1 MERKLFSESWHRVA
15 NQKIR
20 LRPSV
25 RVRKQFFRGRE
36 WYVANDLYGDQ
47 FFRFRPEAWDF
58 IARLDGTKTVEEVW
72 QTCLTR
78 SGDEAPGQGEAI
90 QILSNLYQS
99 NLIVSDFP
107 ADVVQLFER
116 QKRRHAREWKAR
128 LFGIFFLRIPLFDP
142 DAFLNRTIRC
152 VRPFLSL
159 GGTLGWVLLVGTA
172 IGVVFSNWEALFER
186 GQGALN
192 PANLPL
198 LLLAFVLAKLIHE
211 FGHGYAVK
219 RFGGEVHVMGITF
232 LVFTPIPYVDATAAW
247 AFRERW
253 KRVWVGAA
261 GMIVELVVAAVATF
275 IWASTGPGL
284 LNSWCFNLML
294 VASVSTILFNI
305 NPLLKFD
312 GYYILS
318 DLTDSPNLQSRSMQQ
333 IGHLVERYAFG
344 GRHSQSPATSNGDAV
359 WLACFGVASWLFR
372 VYITYVIV
380 MFVADR
386 YLGLGFLAAVLT
398 VIGLFVIPFYK
409 GIKFLVSE
417 PRIERV
423 RPRAYAV
430 TFGTLAVAFLLLG
443 VIPAPRHFRAP
454 GVVFAQDAAFIVAQS
469 NGYIDNFES
478 APSEAEAG
486 FTVLKLR
493 NPELPLRRRELE
505 AEREQ
510 LNAVERL
517 QLSRAG
523 LGREVLRERRRAND
537 IRIEELEEQEAAME
551 VKVPSGGRLAV
562 LQPKEHFQ
570 RWLTRGE
577 IVGESVPVG
586 DWRFFA
592 VVSQR
597 DVNLLFDQELRE
609 MSLRFPGSAG
619 ALVTPEGMS
628 IVPGRQ
634 EFLPSPALGWRAGG
648 PVRVRDDDPDGVRA
662 AEPFFLVMLD
672 VPGTADPL
680 HHGRVGVAR
689 FRVDN
694 EPYLRQWYRKLRQ
707 VVQQRFQL

>member
-25 RVRKQFFRGRE
+25 RVRKQYFRGRT
-36 WYVANDLYGDQ
+36 WFVANDLYGDQ
-47 FFRFRPEAWDF
+47 FFRFRPEAWNF

-72 QTCLTR
+72 QNCLDR
-78 SGDEAPGQGEAI
+78 DGDVAPGQGEAI

-107 ADVVQLFER
+107 SDVVQLFDR

-142 DAFLNRTIRC
+142 DAFLNRTIRY
-152 VRPFLSL
+152 VRPLLSSVGAL
-159 GGTLGWVLLVGTA
+159 LWLILVGSA
-172 IGVVFSNWEALFER
+172 IGVAVSNWDALFER

-192 PANLPL
+192 PGNLPL
-198 LLLAFVLAKLIHE
+198 LLLAFILAKLVHE

-253 KRVWVGAA
+253 KRIWVGSA
-261 GMIVELVVAAVATF
+261 GMIVELVLAAIATF
-275 IWASTGPGL
+275 IWANTGPGI

-294 VASVSTILFNI
+294 VASISTILFNI

-333 IGHLVERYAFG
+333 LGHLVERYAFG
-344 GRHSQSPATSNGDAV
+344 GQHSQSPATSRPDAV
-359 WLACFGVASWLFR
+359 WLACFGVASWCFR

-398 VIGLFVIPFYK
+398 VIGLFVVPLYK
-409 GIKFLVSE
+409 GIKFLFTE

-430 TFGTLAVAFLLLG
+430 TFGFLALAFFLLG
-443 VIPAPRHFRAP
+443 VLPAPRHFRAP
-454 GVVFAQDAAFIVAQS
+454 GILFAKDAEFIVAQS
-469 NGYIDNFES
+469 SGYIDNFES
-478 APSEAEAG
+478 APVRAEAG
-486 FTVLKLR
+486 FTVLQLL

-505 AEREQ
+505 AERQQ
-510 LNAVERL
+510 LEAVERL
-517 QLSRAG
+517 QLSREG
-523 LGREVLRERRRAND
+523 LGREVLRERRRANA

-551 VKVPSGGRLAV
+551 IKVPVDGQLAV
-562 LQPKEHFQ
+562 LQPKEHFL
-570 RWLTRGE
+570 RWLKRGE
-577 IVGESVPVG
+577 IVGESVPEG
-586 DWRFFA
+586 SWRFFA
-592 VVSQR
+592 VVSQQ
-597 DVNLLFDQELRE
+597 DVNLLFDQAIQDV
-609 MSLRFPGSAG
+609 SLRFPGTAG
-619 ALVTPEGMS
+619 ESVVPVDVN

-634 EFLPSPALGWRAGG
+634 EYLPSPALGWRAGG

-672 VPGTADPL
+672 IPGSAVPL
-680 HHGRVGVAR
+680 HHGRVGLSR
-689 FRVDN
+689 FRVDD
-694 EPYLRQWYRKLRQ
+694 EPYLQQWYRKLRQ
-707 VVQQRFQL
+707 IVQKRFQI

>member
-15 NQKIR
+15 AQKIR

-25 RVRKQFFRGRE
+25 RVRKQFFRGDV
-36 WYVANDLYGDQ
+36 WYIANDLYGDQ

-72 QTCLTR
+72 QTCLDQK
-78 SGDEAPGQGEAI
+78 GDAAPGQGEAI

-107 ADVVQLFER
+107 SDVVQLFER
-116 QKRRHAREWKAR
+116 QQKRHAREWKAR
-128 LFGIFFLRIPLFDP
+128 LLGIFFLRIPLFDP
-142 DAFLNRTIRC
+142 DVFLNRTLKF
-152 VRPFLSL
+152 VRPFLSIFGALFWL
-159 GGTLGWVLLVGTA
+159 GLVGSA
-172 IGVVFSNWEALFER
+172 IGVAVSNWDALFER

-192 PANLPL
+192 PANLPIL
-198 LLLAFVLAKLIHE
+198 LVAFVLAKLVHE

-253 KRVWVGAA
+253 KRIWVGSA
-261 GMIVELVVAAVATF
+261 GMIVELALAAVATF
-275 IWASTGPGL
+275 VWASTGPGL

-318 DLTDSPNLQSRSMQQ
+318 DLTDSPNLQSRGMQEL
-333 IGHLVERYAFG
+333 GHLVEKYAFG
-344 GRHSQSPATSNGDAV
+344 GRHSQSPAGSRPDAV
-359 WLACFGVASWLFR
+359 WLAVFGVASWCFR
-372 VYITYVIV
+372 VYITYVII

-398 VIGLFVIPFYK
+398 VVGLFVLPLYK
-409 GIKFLVSE
+409 GIKFLFTE

-423 RPRAYAV
+423 RTRAYLV
-430 TFGTLAVAFLLLG
+430 TASVLIMCFLLLG
-443 VIPAPRHFRAP
+443 VLPAPRYFRAP
-454 GVVFAQDAAFIVAQS
+454 GVLFAENAEFIVARS
-469 NGYIDNFES
+469 SGAVENFEA
-478 APSEAEAG
+478 APETALAG
-486 FTVLKLR
+486 TTMLR
-493 NPELPLRRRELE
+493 LSDPELPLRRRLLE

-510 LNAVERL
+510 LAAVERL
-517 QLSRAG
+517 QMAREG
-523 LGREVLRERRRAND
+523 LGREVLRERRRANS
-537 IRIEELEEQEAAME
+537 IRMEELEEQEAAME
-551 VKVPSGGRLAV
+551 IRVPVDGRLSS

-570 RWLTRGE
+570 RWIQRGE
-577 IVGESVPVG
+577 IVGESIPEG
-586 DWRFFA
+586 AWRFFA

-597 DVNLLFDQELRE
+597 DVNLLFEQEMRGV
-609 MSLRFPGSAG
+609 SLRFPGSAG
-619 ALVTPEGMS
+619 QVVQPDGLQ

-634 EFLPSPALGWRAGG
+634 EYLPSPALGWRTGG
-648 PVRVRDDDPDGVRA
+648 PVRVRDDDPDGMRT

-672 VPGTADPL
+672 VDAFGAPL
-680 HHGRVGVAR
+680 HHGRVGLAR
-689 FRVDN
+689 FRVEN
-694 EPYLRQWYRKLRQ
+694 EPYLSQWYRKMRQ
-707 VVQQRFQL
+707 ILQKRFQI

>member
-15 NQKIR
+15 NQRIR

-25 RVRKQFFRGRE
+25 RVQKQFFRGQE

-58 IARLDGTKTVEEVW
+58 IARLDGSKSVEEVW
-72 QTCLTR
+72 QTCLDR
-78 SGDEAPGQGEAI
+78 NGDRAPGQGEAI

-99 NLIVSDFP
+99 NLIVSDLP

-142 DAFLNRTIRC
+142 DVFLNRTIAY

-159 GGTLGWVLLVGTA
+159 GGAIAWLLLVGSA
-172 IGVVFSNWEALFER
+172 LGVVVSNWEALFAR
-186 GQGALN
+186 GQGALS
-192 PANLPL
+192 PSNLPL
-198 LLLAFVLAKLIHE
+198 LLLAFIFAKLIHE

-253 KRVWVGAA
+253 KRIWVGAA
-261 GMIVELVVAAVATF
+261 GMIIELVVAAFAAF
-275 IWASTGPGL
+275 IWANTGPGL

-333 IGHLVERYAFG
+333 IGHFVEHYAFG
-344 GRHSQSPATSNGDAV
+344 GRHSQSPSSGRGDAV

-398 VIGLFVIPFYK
+398 IIGLFIIPLYK

-423 RPRAYAV
+423 RLRAYLV
-430 TFGTLAVAFLLLG
+430 TFGTLALVFVLLG
-443 VIPAPRHFRAP
+443 LIPAPRYFRAP
-454 GVVFAQDAAFIVAQS
+454 GVAFAEDAAFIVAQS
-469 NGYIDNFES
+469 SGYIDNDDLV
-478 APSEAEAG
+478 PQEAEAG
-486 FTVLKLR
+486 VTVLRLR

-510 LNAVERL
+510 ISAVDRL
-517 QLSRAG
+517 QLSREG

-537 IRIEELEEQEAAME
+537 IRIEELEEQEAAMY
-551 VKVPSGGRLAV
+551 VKVSSSGRLAM
-562 LQPKEHFQ
+562 LQPREHYQ
-570 RWLTRGE
+570 RWVNRGE
-577 IVGESVPVG
+577 IVGESVPLG

-592 VVSQR
+592 VVSQQN
-597 DVNLLFDQELRE
+597 VNLLFEQDLYE

-619 ALVTPEGMS
+619 DLVVPKDLS

-672 VPGTADPL
+672 VPGQSDSL
-680 HHGRVGVAR
+680 HHGRIGVAR

-694 EPYLRQWYRKLRQ
+694 EPYLQQWYRKFRQ
-707 VVQQRFQL
+707 TVQKRFQL

>member
-15 NQKIR
+15 AQKIR

-25 RVRKQFFRGRE
+25 RVRKQFFRGST
-36 WYVANDLYGDQ
+36 WFIANDLYGDQ

-72 QTCLTR
+72 QMCLDQN
-78 SGDEAPGQGEAI
+78 GDVAPGQGEAI
-90 QILSNLYQS
+90 QILSNLYRS

-107 ADVVQLFER
+107 SDVVQLFER
-116 QKRRHAREWKAR
+116 QQERHAREWKAR

-142 DAFLNRTIRC
+142 DAFLNRTMRY
-152 VRPFLSL
+152 VRPFLSIF
-159 GGTLGWVLLVGTA
+159 GVVLWLALVGSA
-172 IGVVFSNWEALFER
+172 IGVAVSNWDALFER

-198 LLLAFVLAKLIHE
+198 LLVAFVLAKLVHE

-253 KRVWVGAA
+253 KRVWVGSA
-261 GMIVELVVAAVATF
+261 GMIIELVLAAFATF

-294 VASVSTILFNI
+294 VSSVSTILFNI

-318 DLTDSPNLQSRSMQQ
+318 DLTDSPNLQTRGMQQ
-333 IGHLVERYAFG
+333 LSHFVERYAFG
-344 GRHSQSPATSNGDAV
+344 GQHSQSPAASRGDAV
-359 WLACFGVASWLFR
+359 WLAGFGVASWLFR
-372 VYITYVIV
+372 VYITYTII

-398 VIGLFVIPFYK
+398 VIGLVVIPLYK
-409 GIKFLVSE
+409 GIKYLISE

-423 RPRAYAV
+423 RTRAYLV
-430 TFGTLAVAFLLLG
+430 TASFLALCFLLLG
-443 VIPAPRHFRAP
+443 VLPAPRYFRAP
-454 GVVFAQDAAFIVAQS
+454 GILFAEDAEFIVARS
-469 NGYIDNFES
+469 SGAVSNFEAAPAS
-478 APSEAEAG
+478 ATAG
-486 FTVLKLR
+486 MTMLR
-493 NPELPLRRRELE
+493 LNNPELPLLRRQLE

-510 LNAVERL
+510 LAAVERL
-517 QLSRAG
+517 QMDKEG
-523 LGREVLRERRRAND
+523 MGREVLRERRRAND
-537 IRIEELEEQEAAME
+537 IRIEELEAQEGAME
-551 VKVPSGGRLAV
+551 VRVPKDGLLAS

-570 RWLTRGE
+570 RWIQRGE
-577 IVGESVPVG
+577 IVGESIPEG
-586 DWRFFA
+586 TWRFFA
-592 VVSQR
+592 VVSQQ
-597 DVNLLFDQELRE
+597 DVNLLFEQE
-609 MSLRFPGSAG
+609 MHGVSLRFPGNAG
-619 ALVTPEGMS
+619 KVVEPSGLQ

-634 EFLPSPALGWRAGG
+634 EYLPSPALGWRTGG
-648 PVRVRDDDPDGVRA
+648 PIRVREDDSDGVRA

-672 VPGTADPL
+672 VEATGAPL
-680 HHGRVGVAR
+680 HHGRVGLAR
-689 FRVDN
+689 FRVEN
-694 EPYLRQWYRKLRQ
+694 EAYLKQWYRKIRQ
-707 VVQQRFQL
+707 VVQKRFQL

>member
-15 NQKIR
+15 AQKIR

-25 RVRKQFFRGRE
+25 RVRKQYFRGRT

-72 QTCLTR
+72 QDCLDKK
-78 SGDEAPGQGEAI
+78 GDEAPGQGEAI

-116 QKRRHAREWKAR
+116 QKKRHAREWKAR

-142 DAFLNRTIRC
+142 DAFLNRTIRY
-152 VRPFLSL
+152 VRPLLSIFGALLWL
-159 GGTLGWVLLVGTA
+159 GLVGTA
-172 IGVVFSNWEALFER
+172 FGVVLSNWEALFER

-198 LLLAFVLAKLIHE
+198 LLLAFVLAKLVHE

-253 KRVWVGAA
+253 KRVWVGSA
-261 GMIVELVVAAVATF
+261 GMIVELVLAAVATF
-275 IWASTGPGL
+275 IWAATGPGL

-318 DLTDSPNLQSRSMQQ
+318 DLTDTPNLQSRGMREL
-333 IGHLVERYAFG
+333 GHLVERYAFG
-344 GRHSQSPATSNGDAV
+344 GKHSQSPAASRADAV
-359 WLACFGVASWLFR
+359 WLASFGVASWCFR
-372 VYITYVIV
+372 VYITYVII

-398 VIGLFVIPFYK
+398 VIGLFVLPLYK
-409 GIKFLVSE
+409 GLKFLFTE

-430 TFGTLAVAFLLLG
+430 TLAVLGALVFLLG
-443 VIPAPRHFRAP
+443 VVPAPRYFRAP
-454 GVVFAQDAAFIVAQS
+454 GILFAEEAEFIVARS
-469 NGYIDNFES
+469 SGLVENFEAAPAVAS
-478 APSEAEAG
+478 AG
-486 FTVLKLR
+486 LTVLQLS
-493 NPELPLRRRELE
+493 NPELPLMRRQLE

-510 LNAVERL
+510 LAAVERL
-517 QLSRAG
+517 QMAREG
-523 LGREVLRERRRAND
+523 LGREVLRERRKANTM
-537 IRIEELEEQEAAME
+537 RIQELEEQEAAME
-551 VKVPSGGRLAV
+551 VKVPKDGRLSL

-570 RWLTRGE
+570 RWIQRGE
-577 IVGESVPVG
+577 IVGESIPEG

-592 VVSQR
+592 VVSQQN
-597 DVNLLFDQELRE
+597 VNLLFDQE
-609 MSLRFPGSAG
+609 MKNVSLRFPGNAG
-619 ALVTPEGMS
+619 QLVEPEGVR

-634 EFLPSPALGWRAGG
+634 EFLPSPALGWKAGG
-648 PVRVRDDDPDGVRA
+648 PVRVREDDPDGVRA

-672 VPGTADPL
+672 LEGSGPPL
-680 HHGRVGVAR
+680 HHGRVGFAR
-689 FRVDN
+689 FRVED
-694 EPYLRQWYRKLRQ
+694 EPYALQWYRKLRQ
-707 VVQQRFQL
+707 VIQQRFQL

>member
-15 NQKIR
+15 NQRIR

-36 WYVANDLYGDQ
+36 WYIANDLYGDQ

-72 QTCLTR
+72 QTCLDR

-116 QKRRHAREWKAR
+116 QNRRHAREWKAR

-142 DAFLNRTIRC
+142 DAFLNRTMPY

-159 GGTLGWVLLVGTA
+159 GGAIAWLVLVGTA
-172 IGVVFSNWEALFER
+172 IGVVLSNWEALFER

-253 KRVWVGAA
+253 KRIWVSSA
-261 GMIVELVVAAVATF
+261 GMIVELVVAAFATF
-275 IWASTGPGL
+275 IWANTGPGL

-318 DLTDSPNLQSRSMQQ
+318 DLTDSPNLQTRSMQQ

-344 GRHSQSPATSNGDAV
+344 GRHSQSPATGRGDAV

-398 VIGLFVIPFYK
+398 IIGLFVIPIYK

-430 TFGTLAVAFLLLG
+430 TFGTLGLLFFVLG

-454 GVVFAQDAAFIVAQS
+454 GVLFAEDAAFIVAQS
-469 NGYIDNFES
+469 SGYIDNFES
-478 APSEAEAG
+478 APASAEAG
-486 FTVLKLR
+486 VTVINLH
-493 NPELPLRRRELE
+493 NEALPLRRRELE
-505 AEREQ
+505 AELEQ
-510 LNAVERL
+510 IKAVERL
-517 QLSRAG
+517 QMSREG

-537 IRIEELEEQEAAME
+537 IRIRELEEQEAATE
-551 VKVPSGGRLAV
+551 VQVPATGRLAM
-562 LQPKEHFQ
+562 LQPKEHYQ
-570 RWLTRGE
+570 RWISRGE
-577 IVGESVPVG
+577 IVGESVPEG

-592 VVSQR
+592 VVSQQN
-597 DVNLLFDQELRE
+597 VNLLFEQELRD
-609 MSLRFPGSAG
+609 MSLRFRGSAG
-619 ALVTPEGMS
+619 ERVVPEGMN

-672 VPGTADPL
+672 VPGPADPL

-694 EPYLRQWYRKLRQ
+694 EPYLQQWYRKLRQ
-707 VVQQRFQL
+707 VVQKRFQL

>member
-15 NQKIR
+15 GQKIR

-25 RVRKQFFRGRE
+25 RVRKQYFRGRT

-72 QTCLTR
+72 QDCLDKN
-78 SGDEAPGQGEAI
+78 GDEAPGQGEAI

-116 QKRRHAREWKAR
+116 QKKRHAREWKAR

-142 DAFLNRTIRC
+142 DAFLNRTIRY

-159 GGTLGWVLLVGTA
+159 FGALLWLGLVGTA
-172 IGVVFSNWEALFER
+172 LGVVLSNWEALFER

-192 PANLPL
+192 PSNLPL
-198 LLLAFVLAKLIHE
+198 LLLAFVLAKLVHE

-253 KRVWVGAA
+253 KRVWVGSA
-261 GMIVELVVAAVATF
+261 GMIVELVLAAVATF
-275 IWASTGPGL
+275 IWAATGPGL

-318 DLTDSPNLQSRSMQQ
+318 DLTDTPNLQSRGMREL
-333 IGHLVERYAFG
+333 GHLVERYAFG
-344 GRHSQSPATSNGDAV
+344 GKHSQSPAASRADAV
-359 WLACFGVASWLFR
+359 WLAGFGIASWCFR
-372 VYITYVIV
+372 VYITYVII

-398 VIGLFVIPFYK
+398 VIGLFVLPLYK
-409 GIKFLVSE
+409 GLKFLFTE

-430 TFGTLAVAFLLLG
+430 TVAVLAGIVILLG
-443 VIPAPRHFRAP
+443 IVPAPRHFRAP
-454 GVVFAQDAAFIVAQS
+454 GILFAEEAEFIVARS
-469 NGYIDNFES
+469 SGSVDNFEASPAVAS
-478 APSEAEAG
+478 AG
-486 FTVLKLR
+486 LTVLQLS
-493 NPELPLRRRELE
+493 NPELPLKRRQLE
-505 AEREQ
+505 AKREQ
-510 LNAVERL
+510 LAAVERL
-517 QLSRAG
+517 QMAREG
-523 LGREVLRERRRAND
+523 LGREVLRERRKANSM
-537 IRIEELEEQEAAME
+537 RIQELEEQEAAME
-551 VKVPSGGRLAV
+551 VKVPKDGRLTL

-570 RWLTRGE
+570 RWIQRGE
-577 IVGESVPVG
+577 VVGETVPEG
-586 DWRFFA
+586 SWRFFA
-592 VVSQR
+592 VVSQKN
-597 DVNLLFDQELRE
+597 VNLLFEQE
-609 MSLRFPGSAG
+609 MKDVSIRFPGSAG
-619 ALVTPEGMS
+619 RLVEPDGVR

-634 EFLPSPALGWRAGG
+634 EFLPSPALGWKAGG
-648 PVRVRDDDPDGVRA
+648 PVRVREDDPDGVRA
-662 AEPFFLVMLD
+662 SEPFFLVMLEVED
-672 VPGTADPL
+672 SGAPL
-680 HHGRVGVAR
+680 HHGRVGLVR
-689 FRVDN
+689 FRVEN
-694 EPYLRQWYRKLRQ
+694 EPYAFQWYRKLRQ
-707 VVQQRFQL
+707 VVQKRFQL